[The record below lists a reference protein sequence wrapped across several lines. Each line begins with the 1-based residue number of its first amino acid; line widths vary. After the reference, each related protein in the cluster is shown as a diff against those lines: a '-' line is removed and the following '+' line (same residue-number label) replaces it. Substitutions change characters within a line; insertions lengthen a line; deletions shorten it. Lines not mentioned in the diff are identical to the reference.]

1 MTDEP
6 TKEAS
11 LLELLWLEAAC
22 LIEDTHMTLI
32 EQLSDPQAE
41 WRRSTMLKQLGA
53 DLVTCADAAQLVM
66 RRDR

>member
-6 TKEAS
+6 SKEAS
-11 LLELLWLEAAC
+11 LLELLWLEVVS

-41 WRRSTMLKQLGA
+41 WRRSTILKQLGT
-53 DLVTCADAAQLVM
+53 DLVTCAAAAQLVM